1 LKRITAAILTFGLHA
16 AIAQTVANVYVQTS
30 AGVFVYEAS
39 KSGSLTALK
48 GSPFSTSGQLEGVT
62 GHYLIS
68 VGTDYIHVYS
78 IESNGAVG
86 KQISEINTQD
96 YGGSE
101 CGNTTGNGAV
111 LDHTGKYFYVQ
122 LNSYNECAAWQT
134 YKLEANGRLEF
145 LNDFEYYSTADG
157 TVISSTVPTTSGNDS
172 FAYGVFPNPD
182 GPNGNTFS
190 AFAISK
196 NGDMQQNQNFTEQ
209 DPLVNPAQT
218 GYYYRP
224 ELVEAD
230 PFGHLA
236 VLVTDSSVDTYNQ
249 GQLASYTIDETTG
262 GIKSTNTWKNM
273 PYPFVA
279 YPTSMNMSTSGKFL
293 AVGAT
298 ATEGAAFLGLQ
309 IFNFKGA
316 APLTPLTGWLL
327 NGTSID
333 RFKWDQDDHLYAL
346 DYTTGALY
354 VFTVTSNGAHEAA
367 TSPTS
372 IPYAPYGSLGM
383 AVVSK

>member
-1 LKRITAAILTFGLHA
+1 
-16 AIAQTVANVYVQTS
+16 
-30 AGVFVYEAS
+30 
-39 KSGSLTALK
+39 
-48 GSPFSTSGQLEGVT
+48 
-62 GHYLIS
+62 
-68 VGTDYIHVYS
+68 
-78 IESNGAVG
+78 
-86 KQISEINTQD
+86 
-96 YGGSE
+96 
-101 CGNTTGNGAV
+101 
-111 LDHTGKYFYVQ
+111 
-122 LNSYNECAAWQT
+122 
-134 YKLEANGRLEF
+134 
-145 LNDFEYYSTADG
+145 
-157 TVISSTVPTTSGNDS
+157 
-172 FAYGVFPNPD
+172 
-182 GPNGNTFS
+182 
-190 AFAISK
+190 
-196 NGDMQQNQNFTEQ
+196 
-209 DPLVNPAQT
+209 
-218 GYYYRP
+218 
-224 ELVEAD
+224 
-230 PFGHLA
+230 LA

>member
-122 LNSYNECAAWQT
+122 LNSYN
-134 YKLEANGRLEF
+134 
-145 LNDFEYYSTADG
+145 
-157 TVISSTVPTTSGNDS
+157 
-172 FAYGVFPNPD
+172 
-182 GPNGNTFS
+182 
-190 AFAISK
+190 
-196 NGDMQQNQNFTEQ
+196 
-209 DPLVNPAQT
+209 
-218 GYYYRP
+218 
-224 ELVEAD
+224 
-230 PFGHLA
+230 
-236 VLVTDSSVDTYNQ
+236 
-249 GQLASYTIDETTG
+249 
-262 GIKSTNTWKNM
+262 
-273 PYPFVA
+273 
-279 YPTSMNMSTSGKFL
+279 
-293 AVGAT
+293 
-298 ATEGAAFLGLQ
+298 
-309 IFNFKGA
+309 
-316 APLTPLTGWLL
+316 
-327 NGTSID
+327 
-333 RFKWDQDDHLYAL
+333 
-346 DYTTGALY
+346 
-354 VFTVTSNGAHEAA
+354 
-367 TSPTS
+367 
-372 IPYAPYGSLGM
+372 
-383 AVVSK
+383 